1 MASAN
6 VVALTDDNFR
16 TQVLESSKPVLVDFW
31 AAWCGPCKM
40 IAPIID
46 EVADATAGKAVVGK
60 LNVDENRA
68 IAAEYGIMSIPTL
81 LVFKGGQVVDKAI
94 GFKPKEELVKL
105 LNKHI

>member
-6 VVALTDDNFR
+6 VVALTDGNFP
-16 TQVLESSKPVLVDFW
+16 TEVLKAEKPVLVDFW

-46 EVADATAGKAVVGK
+46 EVADTVAGQAVVGK
-60 LNVDENRA
+60 VNVDENRA

-94 GFKPKEELVKL
+94 GFKSKDELVKL